1 MAFHLK
7 KNPSYGFAYLFHVL
21 IFFFLHTLSFYI
33 KYKVKFKDWPDLNSK
48 SIGEAYCL
56 LHKALLLCLIQSH
69 TSSQLK
75 TEIIL

>member
-33 KYKVKFKDWPDLNSK
+33 RYKSEILK
-48 SIGEAYCL
+48 IGL
-56 LHKALLLCLIQSH
+56 TWIQNP
-69 TSSQLK
+69 
-75 TEIIL
+75 